1 MSAPQTSA
9 LSDDRGSVTI
19 EYVVLL
25 VAVSLGVVIA
35 MAGLGAP
42 LVRMFRTL
50 EIWIGLP
57 FP

>member
-25 VAVSLGVVIA
+25 VAVSLGVVVA
-35 MAGLGAP
+35 MGALGAP